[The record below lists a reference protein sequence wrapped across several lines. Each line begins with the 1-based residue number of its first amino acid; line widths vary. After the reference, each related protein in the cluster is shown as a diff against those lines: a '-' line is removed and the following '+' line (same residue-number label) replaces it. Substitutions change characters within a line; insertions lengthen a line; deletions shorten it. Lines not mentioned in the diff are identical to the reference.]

1 MENVIMKTITA
12 ADANRGFSSLLR
24 EVRKGEEI
32 TILSR
37 GTPVA
42 KITSVNRTALQKNA
56 MKRLLLSRLKNQVVT
71 GSRNWTRDELYRDL

>member
-1 MENVIMKTITA
+1 MKIITA

-24 EVRKGEEI
+24 EVRKGEEV

-42 KITSVNRTALQKNA
+42 KITSVNASALQKNA
-56 MKRLLLSRLKNQVVT
+56 MKNHLLSRLKTQDLT
-71 GSRNWTRDELYRDL
+71 GSRNWTRDELYEEP

>member
-1 MENVIMKTITA
+1 MKTITA
-12 ADANRGFSSLLR
+12 ANANRGFSSLLR

-42 KITSVNRTALQKNA
+42 KITSVNSAALQKNA
-56 MKRLLLSRLKNQVVT
+56 MKSLLLSRLKAQDVT
-71 GSRNWTRDELYRDL
+71 GSRNWTRDELYNDSSCE